1 MNELEI
7 CSIRGIRRY
16 VMKRTWQKIKE
27 AEDRGEIVTHADFG
41 RIIREAWKEA
51 KEEAEKVCRLT

>member
-1 MNELEI
+1 
-7 CSIRGIRRY
+7 
-16 VMKRTWQKIKE
+16 MKRTWQKIKE

-41 RIIREAWKEA
+41 RMIREAWKEA